1 MHVEAASQ
9 PWVLFVMNCSPYILI
24 ESSTAEVE
32 VGETFYTQS
41 ESPDKNTW
49 DSIFKKHLLVS
60 VILFSNK
67 FFLNI

>member
-1 MHVEAASQ
+1 MTIFSQALILSNIRVGFFSCMHVEAASQ

-41 ESPDKNTW
+41 ESPDKNT
-49 DSIFKKHLLVS
+49 
-60 VILFSNK
+60 
-67 FFLNI
+67 